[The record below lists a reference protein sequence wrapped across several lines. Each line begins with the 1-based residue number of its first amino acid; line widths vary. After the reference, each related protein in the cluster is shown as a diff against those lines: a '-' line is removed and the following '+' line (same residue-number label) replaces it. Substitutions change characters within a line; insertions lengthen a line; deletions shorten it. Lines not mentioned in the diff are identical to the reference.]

1 MKKNDFSYSII
12 IVLISLSCV
21 ISWKVYFK
29 TYQQVDTVN
38 IHKFPTQISDWSSK
52 DLIITEKEY
61 TILETRNVFVRE
73 YKNSKLEKVH
83 LFIVYSQNN
92 RKVSHPPEICY
103 VGGGISVL
111 GNTRDY
117 LIEEGS
123 RNVVQ
128 TNKLLL
134 EQGVTQQVAFY
145 WFKVGNTFTSNY
157 WKQQFLIVLKTLLG
171 QPSSSALI
179 RISATIEGHDQPKT
193 ESIIKDFSAKVVPLL
208 RTYLP

>member
-1 MKKNDFSYSII
+1 MKRKDISYTII
-12 IVLISLSCV
+12 ILLLGLSCI

-29 TYQQVDTVN
+29 VYHQVDTVN
-38 IHKFPTQISDWSSK
+38 IHKFPTQIGDWSSK

-61 TILETRNVFVRE
+61 AILETRNVFVRE
-73 YKNSKLEKVH
+73 YRNSKQEKIH

-111 GNTRDY
+111 GNVHDY
-117 LIEEGS
+117 LIEEA
-123 RNVVQ
+123 NQKVIQ

-134 EQGVTQQVAFY
+134 EQGITQQVAFY
-145 WFKVGNTFTSNY
+145 WFKVGDTFTSSY

-179 RISATIEGHDQPKT
+179 RVSATIGDNDQPKS
-193 ESIIKDFSAKVVPLL
+193 ESIIKEFSAKVVPLL